1 MFSVENSLG
10 GAAVYP
16 ESRVHAVHEHEA
28 GVAAGDLGQE
38 EAGPAD
44 HQREAETQPHNYQC
58 ISDRGGYS
66 AYEEWHFVCKIIY
79 NFFSQ
84 RTREKKRIHR
94 GDTEPAPHTD
104 THLNNFNKVSTFLNS
119 RYEY

>member
-1 MFSVENSLG
+1 MNSLG

-38 EAGPAD
+38 EAGPAQ

-58 ISDRGGYS
+58 ISDTGGDSQLTRSGSLYAKS
-66 AYEEWHFVCKIIY
+66 FIISSPNGQERRKGYTEETPTML
-79 NFFSQ
+79 
-84 RTREKKRIHR
+84 RTLTLI
-94 GDTEPAPHTD
+94 
-104 THLNNFNKVSTFLNS
+104 
-119 RYEY
+119 